1 MILSDSITIPDSLLI
16 WIGSIIASCLAAF
29 LTFFVHLGIVMNG
42 KLDGIVLNEAVTK
55 EKIAML
61 ERHDTNNKSEVALM
75 LKYLLKDKEANL

>member
-1 MILSDSITIPDSLLI
+1 MILSDSITISDSLLI
-16 WIGSIIASCLAAF
+16 WIGSIIASCIGTF

-61 ERHDTNNKSEVALM
+61 ERHDTNNKSEVTLM